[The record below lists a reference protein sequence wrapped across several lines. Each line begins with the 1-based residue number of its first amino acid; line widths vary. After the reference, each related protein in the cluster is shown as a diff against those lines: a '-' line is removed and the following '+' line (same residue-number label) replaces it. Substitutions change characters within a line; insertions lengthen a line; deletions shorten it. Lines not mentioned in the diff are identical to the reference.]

1 MAWHAAF
8 TRGSREYNPVMQLP
22 PLGERVEP
30 EALRELSEEGL
41 ATLAAELQAAERA
54 TIAAMAPYEQHLRE
68 IRTRATEL
76 ATERRRRERAQQVAQ
91 RAGVREAAKS
101 GGMPSL
107 AAALESP
114 EELFAPETMLTAV
127 HAFLSTGGQV
137 GFGFATRPGTMTFTD
152 GRQQRQA
159 RTWGE
164 ARELH
169 ALGWDPGAPGIPGVR
184 VHLAGSRVE
193 RVVAASD
200 VVLRATAD
208 GDQP

>member
-1 MAWHAAF
+1 M
-8 TRGSREYNPVMQLP
+8 ELP
-22 PLGERVEP
+22 PLGDRVEP
-30 EALRELSEEGL
+30 DALRELSDDGL
-41 ATLAAELQAAERA
+41 DAVAAELQSTERA
-54 TIAAMAPYEQHLRE
+54 TIAAIAPYEQHLRE
-68 IRTRATEL
+68 IRTRATEI
-76 ATERRRRERAQQVAQ
+76 ATERRRRERAQSVAQ

-107 AAALESP
+107 AVALASA
-114 EELFAPETMLTAV
+114 EELFDPGTVLTDV
-127 HAFLSTGGQV
+127 RAFLNSGGEV

-169 ALGWDPGAPGIPGVR
+169 GLGWDPGAPGIPGVR

-193 RVVAASD
+193 RVVPADD
-200 VVLRATAD
+200 VVLSV
-208 GDQP
+208 GGE

>member
-1 MAWHAAF
+1 M
-8 TRGSREYNPVMQLP
+8 ELP
-22 PLGERVEP
+22 PLGDRVEP
-30 EALRELSEEGL
+30 DALRELRDDGL
-41 ATLAAELQAAERA
+41 DALGAELQATERA

-68 IRTRATEL
+68 IRMRATEL

-107 AAALESP
+107 AAALASP
-114 EELFAPETMLTAV
+114 DEAFDSATPLTDV
-127 HAFLSTGGQV
+127 PAFLSSGGQV

-169 ALGWDPGAPGIPGVR
+169 ALGWDPGAPGVPGVR

-193 RVVAASD
+193 RVVTAGD
-200 VVLRATAD
+200 VVLDLSSTEPSAAAR
-208 GDQP
+208 

>member
-1 MAWHAAF
+1 VV
-8 TRGSREYNPVMQLP
+8 ELP
-22 PLGERVEP
+22 PLGDRVDP
-30 EALRELSEEGL
+30 DALRELSDEGL
-41 ATLAAELQAAERA
+41 DALAAQLQSTERA

-76 ATERRRRERAQQVAQ
+76 ATERRRRERAHQVAK

-107 AAALESP
+107 AAALASAD
-114 EELFAPETMLTAV
+114 ELFDPATALTDV
-127 HAFLSTGGQV
+127 HAFLSTGGEV

-152 GRQQRQA
+152 GRQQRQV
-159 RTWGE
+159 RSWGE

-169 ALGWDPGAPGIPGVR
+169 ALGWDPGAPGVPGVR

-193 RVVAASD
+193 RVVSAED
-200 VVLRATAD
+200 VVLSAA
-208 GDQP
+208 GK

>member
-1 MAWHAAF
+1 M
-8 TRGSREYNPVMQLP
+8 ELP
-22 PLGERVEP
+22 PLADHVEP
-30 EALRELSEEGL
+30 DALRELRDDGL
-41 ATLAAELQAAERA
+41 DALGAELHGSERA

-68 IRTRATEL
+68 IRMRATEL

-107 AAALESP
+107 AVALESP
-114 EELFAPETMLTAV
+114 DEALDPATVLTDV
-127 HAFLSTGGQV
+127 PAFLSSGGQV

-169 ALGWDPGAPGIPGVR
+169 ALGWDPGAPGVPGVR

-193 RVVAASD
+193 RVVTAGD
-200 VVLRATAD
+200 VVLDLSSTDPSAAAR
-208 GDQP
+208 

>member
-1 MAWHAAF
+1 MARRAPF
-8 TRGSREYNPVMQLP
+8 QRGNGEYNPVMELP

-30 EALRELSEEGL
+30 EALRELSEDGL
-41 ATLAAELQAAERA
+41 EALAAELQAAERA
-54 TIAAMAPYEQHLRE
+54 TIAAMAPYDQHLRE

-76 ATERRRRERAQQVAQ
+76 ATERRRRERALQVAQ

-107 AAALESP
+107 AVALASA
-114 EELFAPETMLTAV
+114 EELFDPATALTHM
-127 HAFLSTGGQV
+127 HAFLSTGGGV
-137 GFGFATRPGTMTFTD
+137 GFGFATRPGTITFSD

-169 ALGWDPGAPGIPGVR
+169 ALGWDPGAPGVPGVR
-184 VHLAGSRVE
+184 VHLTGSRVE
-193 RVVAASD
+193 RVVSAAD
-200 VVLRATAD
+200 VVLEA
-208 GDQP
+208 GGE

>member
-1 MAWHAAF
+1 MHADAPRCG
-8 TRGSREYNPVMQLP
+8 RGLRVECVAVELP
-22 PLGERVEP
+22 PLGDRVEP
-30 EALRELSEEGL
+30 DALRELSDDGL
-41 ATLAAELQAAERA
+41 DAVGDELKASERA

-76 ATERRRRERAQQVAQ
+76 ATERRRRERAQSVAQ

-107 AAALESP
+107 AVALASA
-114 EELFAPETMLTAV
+114 EELFDPGTVLTDV
-127 HAFLSTGGQV
+127 HAFLNTGGEV

-164 ARELH
+164 ARDLH

-193 RVVAASD
+193 RVVPADD
-200 VVLRATAD
+200 VVLSV
-208 GDQP
+208 GGE